1 MGTSERRRR
10 EQSRMRNKIL
20 NAART
25 LFVGHGYEAVTM
37 REIARKIEYS
47 PTAIYAH
54 FADKETLVRELC
66 TADFQA
72 LARAVGLIAR
82 VPDPV
87 TRLRRMGHA
96 YAEFGLRNPNHY
108 RLMFMTPHPALEP
121 DPADIEKDNPEQDG
135 YALLESTVVA
145 GVKAKRFRTRVT
157 DAALIAQTVW
167 AGIHGAVS
175 LEIAKS
181 HDPWVDW
188 RPAKKRI
195 DFMIDVLIKGL
206 TKEHPVTSRTP
217 KTGKQ
222 QKKINK

>member
-1 MGTSERRRR
+1 MGTSERRQRA
-10 EQSRMRNKIL
+10 QARMRSKIL

-25 LFVGHGYEAVTM
+25 LFVGYGYEAVTM

-54 FADKETLVRELC
+54 FEDKEALMRELC
-66 TADFQA
+66 TADFQT
-72 LARAVGLIAR
+72 LTRAVGPIAR

-87 TRLRRMGHA
+87 TRLRHIGRA

-108 RLMFMTPHPALEP
+108 RLMFMTPHPVLEP
-121 DPADIEKDNPEQDG
+121 DPANIEKGNPEQDG
-135 YALLESTVVA
+135 YALLKSTVAA
-145 GVKAKRFRTRVT
+145 GVKAKRYRARVT
-157 DAALIAQTVW
+157 DVALIAQTVW

-181 HDPWVDW
+181 QDPWVDW

-195 DFMIDVLIKGL
+195 AFMLDVIIKGL
-206 TKEHPVTSRTP
+206 IKQPSGTSRVR

-222 QKKINK
+222 KKKIIS

>member
-10 EQSRMRNKIL
+10 EQARMRSKIL
-20 NAART
+20 NAARS
-25 LFVGHGYEAVTM
+25 LFVGHGYDAVTM
-37 REIARKIEYS
+37 REIAKKIEYS

-54 FADKETLVRELC
+54 FADKETLMRDLC

-72 LARAVGLIAR
+72 LTRAVQHIAR
-82 VPDPV
+82 VPDPI
-87 TRLRRMGHA
+87 TRLRRIGQA

-108 RLMFMTPHPALEP
+108 RLMFMTPHPAMEP
-121 DPADIEKDNPEQDG
+121 DPADIEKGNPEQDG
-135 YALLESTVVA
+135 YALLKATVAA
-145 GVKAKRFRTRVT
+145 GVQARRYRARVT
-157 DAALIAQTVW
+157 DIELIAQTVW

-195 DFMIDVLIKGL
+195 DFIIDVLIKGL
-206 TKEHPVTSRTP
+206 TKEPRAKNRETTL
-217 KTGKQ
+217 K
-222 QKKINK
+222 